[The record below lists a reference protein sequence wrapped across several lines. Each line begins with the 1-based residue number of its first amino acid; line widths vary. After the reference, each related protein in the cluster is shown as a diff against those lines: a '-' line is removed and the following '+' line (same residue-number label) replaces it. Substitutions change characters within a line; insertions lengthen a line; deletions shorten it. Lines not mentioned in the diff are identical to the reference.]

1 MFWNTVIYFG
11 TLYYMLWS
19 SVVVDILHSSVSF
32 SFIKKDCLNSLFFHA
47 VKGVVFILILLIHS
61 AVSPVIMFSKY
72 VRTNYLIVFS
82 CITTAKITSR
92 CFSLH
97 ARTSQTKGEKRE
109 RLTALYNILYLFCI
123 RFFKWK
129 FWIWRGWNLDKNI
142 FNS

>member
-1 MFWNTVIYFG
+1 
-11 TLYYMLWS
+11 MLWS
-19 SVVVDILHSSVSF
+19 SVVVFWYSSFF
-32 SFIKKDCLNSLFFHA
+32 SFIFLHKDCLNSLFFHA

-97 ARTSQTKGEKRE
+97 ARTSQTKGEKKSVSRHYITYCTCFVFVFSNE
-109 RLTALYNILYLFCI
+109 SFE
-123 RFFKWK
+123 FKGDET
-129 FWIWRGWNLDKNI
+129 WIKTSSIVNEFK
-142 FNS
+142 